1 MYSNKLKLHILFS
14 LPNIEQ
20 ILILYVNDIQAQPV
34 FQICAISKVRVYIL
48 ETVVCQGDWSFN
60 VIHEVMFPMS
70 VLIYFSFHDL
80 ETAPHSLPV
89 FLW

>member
-34 FQICAISKVRVYIL
+34 F
-48 ETVVCQGDWSFN
+48 
-60 VIHEVMFPMS
+60 
-70 VLIYFSFHDL
+70 
-80 ETAPHSLPV
+80 
-89 FLW
+89 